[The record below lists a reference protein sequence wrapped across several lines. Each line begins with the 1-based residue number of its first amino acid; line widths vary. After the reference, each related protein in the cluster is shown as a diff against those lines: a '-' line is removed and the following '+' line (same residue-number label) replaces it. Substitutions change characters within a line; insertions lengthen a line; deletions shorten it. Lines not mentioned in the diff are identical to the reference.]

1 MLSIESQFK
10 LYRTYAR
17 SMDNVR
23 EKRKLGSRI
32 RELRGEQG
40 ISQRQLALMTGISR
54 SYLWKIETGAA
65 DVGVDVLIRIAHA
78 LDTQVRELIEF

>member
-1 MLSIESQFK
+1 
-10 LYRTYAR
+10 
-17 SMDNVR
+17 MDNVR

-78 LDTQVRELIEF
+78 LDTQVREFIEF

>member
-1 MLSIESQFK
+1 
-10 LYRTYAR
+10 
-17 SMDNVR
+17 MDNVR

-54 SYLWKIETGAA
+54 SYLWKIEMGAA

>member
-1 MLSIESQFK
+1 
-10 LYRTYAR
+10 
-17 SMDNVR
+17 MDNVR

-65 DVGVDVLIRIAHA
+65 DAGVDVLIRIAHA